1 MGGENSKVSEEPTKE
16 RAELHSKSQTPS
28 EDVQAIVPGQSTVP
42 YQEQTL
48 TSEQTAPQHST
59 TGPTTTKPPG
69 EKETVPSQS
78 QSIEVVSGS
87 VSLETPG
94 SVQPCQTSHG
104 PAGIPRGPSAP
115 VLPKPLVMMTG
126 SNQRIVLSPISAQQA
141 QKSVHDVADI
151 VKIPKN
157 NNPHTLR
164 TSPPTQDSSSSPAT
178 VIQDSVPRSAIVD
191 QNSVPR
197 SAIVDQNSVPRPSVV
212 VQDSIP
218 SPAVVDQNTVPCPVI
233 VQDSV
238 PRPPV
243 DHNSLPSLPIILN
256 SSSLCPNVQNSISRP
271 PYVQNNIPRPPVV
284 HQNSL
289 PRPSVGVQDSFPRA
303 ASQLPRVD
311 RTNLTSGT
319 IIKYMRGISL
329 FVNNLIQIPL
339 KVLESYFSFYFQ
351 WKNIFFMPK

>member
-1 MGGENSKVSEEPTKE
+1 MGCENSKVSEEPTKE

-42 YQEQTL
+42 YQEQT
-48 TSEQTAPQHST
+48 TSGQTAPQHST

-69 EKETVPSQS
+69 EKEIVLSQS
-78 QSIEVVSGS
+78 QSIEAVSGAVRS
-87 VSLETPG
+87 ETPG
-94 SVQPCQTSHG
+94 PVQPCQTSHG

-115 VLPKPLVMMTG
+115 ALPKPLVMMTG

-141 QKSVHDVADI
+141 QNSVHDVADI

-157 NNPHTLR
+157 NNPHSLR

-178 VIQDSVPRSAIVD
+178 VIQD
-191 QNSVPR
+191 SVPR

-243 DHNSLPSLPIILN
+243 DQNSLPSLPIILN